1 MVGGMMKRI
10 VIIVLLLAFSFGI
23 HAEPVYHVNLPHGVA
38 FINRNGDVVIDAI
51 GSFLDGYAW
60 GLNTEFN
67 GIGIAVLSDKR
78 DNKYHLL
85 TSDGEWLYASEK
97 VLVPASYTRVWEQ
110 VSETVWRLI
119 NFDGEEYYKIDLGQD
134 FSITRRDLGYFVEGK
149 AVVTDNTGSKVISEN
164 GDVVAMFP
172 YRQNSGLWYYPGE
185 YLDSGIFVGTNGNL
199 MENSLQFAVLSIDG
213 KVIYGPASANNVWP
227 VGPPSEG
234 KVFMRP
240 GYVDTNGNRGKDGSG
255 YFYGHHYTEGLA
267 AVIMPGRKDPD
278 HFYAYYINHDGEI
291 VIDGE
296 KLGLTDARPFSDGLA
311 AVSTRPPVPTSN
323 IRKAMDIFN
332 DNPFTSHLYKEG
344 KWGAIDKTGK
354 WVIKPKF
361 PDPFRFD
368 RGLALLKFDY
378 SYTTDSMVKMNL
390 KPLTTSRYVYIDK
403 KGKVVYDSFK
413 TAIEQFTSSVKTW
426 RVVDP
431 GFVIE

>member
-1 MVGGMMKRI
+1 MKRI
-10 VIIVLLLAFSFGI
+10 FIVVVLAAISFNI
-23 HAEPVYHVNLPHGVA
+23 YAEPIYHVNLPHGVA
-38 FINRNGDVVIDAI
+38 FINRKGEMVIDAI
-51 GSFLDGYAW
+51 GAFVDGYAW

-67 GIGIAVLSDKR
+67 GIGITVLSDKK

-85 TSDGEWLYASEK
+85 TSDNEWLYSSEK
-97 VLVPASYTRVWEQ
+97 PLVPASYSRVWEQ
-110 VSETVWRLI
+110 IDTKIWRLI
-119 NFDGEEYYKIDLGQD
+119 DFQGKEYYRAKLRDRFSLGVH
-134 FSITRRDLGYFVEGK
+134 STNVGYFVNGNAIIVTEEGCY
-149 AVVTDNTGSKVISEN
+149 VIDEN
-164 GDVVAMFP
+164 GNRIQKLP
-172 YRQNSGLWYYPGE
+172 YIQDGVIWHYPGK
-185 YLDSGIFVGTNGNL
+185 YLDSGMFVGMNGSL
-199 MENSLQFAVLSIDG
+199 MENSLQFVVQTVDG
-213 KVIYGPASANNVWP
+213 RVIYGPDQVWP
-227 VGPPSEG
+227 VGAPSEG
-234 KVFMRP
+234 KVFMGT
-240 GYVDTNGNRGKDGSG
+240 GYVDVNGNRGKDGSG

-311 AVSTRPPVPTSN
+311 AVSTRPPVPTNN
-323 IRKAMDIFN
+323 IRKAMNIFN

-344 KWGAIDKTGK
+344 KWGVIDKTGK

-403 KGKVVYDSFK
+403 KGKVVYDSFE